1 VGLDELGSRGKKNT
15 TRGAAEAE
23 AEADGGVLQLY
34 GARYRA
40 VRPQGHTLSQSPSR
54 SRSPRGE
61 KCRQHHPLA
70 SRAGPTLHWT
80 SKLKQRQK
88 KNDQR
93 TNPTIPT
100 GDRSRKATRGTWE
113 TRHRAGGHGGARDT
127 RKRRAARSR
136 ARSTRRECDGRP
148 LSTPAAAVSKSGDGS
163 WCLLAFRDETAAGGL
178 GKRGRRGH
186 HARLSYPQTPTRLA
200 VPVRVSASRF
210 GCFWRRQT

>member
-1 VGLDELGSRGKKNT
+1 
-15 TRGAAEAE
+15 
-23 AEADGGVLQLY
+23 LQLY

-100 GDRSRKATRGTWE
+100 GDRSRKATRGAWG
-113 TRHRAGGHGGARDT
+113 TRHRAGGHGGARD
-127 RKRRAARSR
+127 RQEAAGNAIASPINAPRVRRAATLHAGCRGQQK
-136 ARSTRRECDGRP
+136 RRRQLVLACVPRR
-148 LSTPAAAVSKSGDGS
+148 DGS
-163 WCLLAFRDETAAGGL
+163 RGIREKRAAGAPRTALLSANANPAGCPCPRLGESVWLLLETADVRA
-178 GKRGRRGH
+178 
-186 HARLSYPQTPTRLA
+186 SSLA
-200 VPVRVSASRF
+200 NSSVSSS
-210 GCFWRRQT
+210 